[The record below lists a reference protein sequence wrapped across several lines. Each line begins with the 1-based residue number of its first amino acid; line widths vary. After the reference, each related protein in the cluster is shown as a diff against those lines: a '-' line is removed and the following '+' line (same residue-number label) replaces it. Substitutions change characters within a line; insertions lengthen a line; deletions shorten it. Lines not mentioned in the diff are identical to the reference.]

1 MLTRRRS
8 RLGPPLA
15 VVAVARILLVPAGS
29 VVLMLAS
36 AQVSQLVVGLNAMSL
51 AMVLLLT
58 LMSIGRLTV
67 VPLAYRNVRMTVPAT
82 SWLTGFV
89 DYTNVAGS
97 SVEFTVNQLV
107 AGTVI
112 LTFRYAN
119 GTTVNRPMDISVNS
133 NTIANDMAFNPTT
146 NWDTWADAS
155 INTTLPA
162 GTSKIRATATTADG
176 GPNLDRLRVSIP
188 SDTQRPTAPGQP
200 TCPDTEI

>member
-67 VPLAYRNVRMTVPAT
+67 VPLAYRNVRMTLSASCWWAVR
-82 SWLTGFV
+82 
-89 DYTNVAGS
+89 YTHSFPTRRS
-97 SVEFTVNQLV
+97 S
-107 AGTVI
+107 
-112 LTFRYAN
+112 
-119 GTTVNRPMDISVNS
+119 D
-133 NTIANDMAFNPTT
+133 
-146 NWDTWADAS
+146 
-155 INTTLPA
+155 
-162 GTSKIRATATTADG
+162 RA
-176 GPNLDRLRVSIP
+176 PPRR
-188 SDTQRPTAPGQP
+188 R
-200 TCPDTEI
+200 